1 MKLKTLEELK
11 QVAEVRPPLTRDRM
25 SKRQRLERWAEV
37 LELAPQRYLR
47 SLYETEYTSQHLR
60 YALRE
65 DNSPLTVAFE
75 DPVLRA
81 EGLQSDRYG
90 DALKFFELSDGELHH
105 IVCYCHHGPTMAPK
119 AVARRVRAAAGQ
131 TERKSLV
138 QRIIGL
144 LQSRES
150 ME

>member
-37 LELAPQRYLR
+37 LEFTPRRYLR
-47 SLYETEYTSQHLR
+47 SLYETEYASRRQR

-75 DPVLRA
+75 DSVLRA
-81 EGLQSDRYG
+81 EGLESDRYG

-105 IVCYCHHGPTMAPK
+105 MVCYCHHGPTMAPK

-131 TERKSLV
+131 TERKSFV
-138 QRIIGL
+138 QRIISVRMGF
-144 LQSRES
+144 
-150 ME
+150 

>member
-1 MKLKTLEELK
+1 MKFKTLEELK
-11 QVAEVRPPLTRDRM
+11 RVAEVRPPVTRDRM

-37 LELAPQRYLR
+37 LERAPQRYLR
-47 SLYETEYTSQHLR
+47 SLFETEYMSPRRR

-75 DPVLRA
+75 DSVLRA
-81 EGLQSDRYG
+81 EGLESDRYG

-105 IVCYCHHGPTMAPK
+105 IVCYCHHGLTMAPK

-131 TERKSLV
+131 TERKSFVRRMILYWC
-138 QRIIGL
+138 
-144 LQSRES
+144 
-150 ME
+150 

>member
-11 QVAEVRPPLTRDRM
+11 RVAEVRPPLARERM
-25 SKRQRLERWAEV
+25 SKRQRLARWADA
-37 LELAPQRYLR
+37 LERAPQRYLR
-47 SLYETEYTSQHLR
+47 SLFETEYMSPRRR

-90 DALKFFELSDGELHH
+90 DALKFFELSDGELHD
-105 IVCYCHHGPTMAPK
+105 IVCYCHHGLTMPPK

-131 TERKSLV
+131 TERKSFVRRMILYWC
-138 QRIIGL
+138 
-144 LQSRES
+144 
-150 ME
+150 

>member
-1 MKLKTLEELK
+1 MEFKTLEYLK
-11 QVAEVRPPLTRDRM
+11 QVADVRPADKRGSM

-47 SLYETEYTSQHLR
+47 SLYETEYTSPRRR
-60 YALRE
+60 YALRQ
-65 DNSPLTVAFE
+65 DNSPLTVAFQ

-105 IVCYCHHGPTMAPK
+105 MVCYCHHGPTMAPR
-119 AVARRVRAAAGQ
+119 AVATRVRAAAAQ
-131 TERKSLV
+131 TERKSFVRRMIPLWC
-138 QRIIGL
+138 
-144 LQSRES
+144 
-150 ME
+150 

>member
-11 QVAEVRPPLTRDRM
+11 RVAEVRPPLTRDRM

-37 LELAPQRYLR
+37 LERAPQRYLR
-47 SLYETEYTSQHLR
+47 SLFETEYMWPRRR

-65 DNSPLTVAFE
+65 DNSPLTVAFR

-90 DALKFFELSDGELHH
+90 DVLKFFELSNGELHD
-105 IVCYCHHGPTMAPK
+105 IVCYCHHGATMSPK
-119 AVARRVRAAAGQ
+119 AVARRVRAAAVQ
-131 TERKSLV
+131 TERKSFA
-138 QRIIGL
+138 R
-144 LQSRES
+144 R
-150 ME
+150 MFPFWC

>member
-11 QVAEVRPPLTRDRM
+11 RVAEVRPPLARDRM

-47 SLYETEYTSQHLR
+47 SLFETEYMSPRRR

-81 EGLQSDRYG
+81 EGLESDRYG
-90 DALKFFELSDGELHH
+90 DALKFFELSNGELHH
-105 IVCYCHHGPTMAPK
+105 IVCYCHNGPTMAPR
-119 AVARRVRAAAGQ
+119 AVATRVRAAAAQ
-131 TERKSLV
+131 TERKSFVRRMIPLWC
-138 QRIIGL
+138 
-144 LQSRES
+144 
-150 ME
+150 

>member
-11 QVAEVRPPLTRDRM
+11 QVAQVRPPLKRDRM

-37 LELAPQRYLR
+37 LELAPQRCLR
-47 SLYETEYTSQHLR
+47 SLFETEYASRRQR

-90 DALKFFELSDGELHH
+90 DALTFFELSDGELHH
-105 IVCYCHHGPTMAPK
+105 MVCYCHHGPTMAPK
-119 AVARRVRAAAGQ
+119 AVARRVRAAA
-131 TERKSLV
+131 
-138 QRIIGL
+138 
-144 LQSRES
+144 RES
-150 ME
+150 FVRRMIPVRIWF

>member
-11 QVAEVRPPLTRDRM
+11 QVAEVRPPLARDRM

-47 SLYETEYTSQHLR
+47 SLFETEYMSRRRR

-75 DPVLRA
+75 DSVLRA

-90 DALKFFELSDGELHH
+90 DVLKFFELSNGELHH
-105 IVCYCHHGPTMAPK
+105 IVCYCDHGPTMAPR
-119 AVARRVRAAAGQ
+119 AVATRVRAAAPQ
-131 TERKSLV
+131 TERKSFVRRMILYWC
-138 QRIIGL
+138 
-144 LQSRES
+144 
-150 ME
+150 

>member
-11 QVAEVRPPLTRDRM
+11 QVADVCPPLTRDRM

-37 LELAPQRYLR
+37 LELAPQCYLR
-47 SLYETEYTSQHLR
+47 SLYETEYGSQPRR

-65 DNSPLTVAFE
+65 DNSPLTVAFQ

-81 EGLQSDRYG
+81 EGLRSDQYG
-90 DALKFFELSDGELHH
+90 DALEFFELPDDELHH

-119 AVARRVRAAAGQ
+119 AVAGRARAAAGKM
-131 TERKSLV
+131 ERKSFV
-138 QRIIGL
+138 R
-144 LQSRES
+144 R
-150 ME
+150 MTAYWC

>member
-11 QVAEVRPPLTRDRM
+11 RVAEVRPPLARDRM
-25 SKRQRLERWAEV
+25 SKRQRLERWAEA
-37 LELAPQRYLR
+37 LERAPQRYLR
-47 SLYETEYTSQHLR
+47 SLFETEYMWPRRR

-90 DALKFFELSDGELHH
+90 DVLKFFELSNGELHD
-105 IVCYCHHGPTMAPK
+105 IVCYCHHGSTMSPT
-119 AVARRVRAAAGQ
+119 AVAHRVRVAAGQ
-131 TERKSLV
+131 TERKSFVRRMIPLWC
-138 QRIIGL
+138 
-144 LQSRES
+144 
-150 ME
+150 

>member
-11 QVAEVRPPLTRDRM
+11 RVAKVRPPLGRDTM
-25 SKRQRLERWAEV
+25 SRRQRLVRWAEA
-37 LELAPQRYLR
+37 LERAPQRYLR
-47 SLYETEYTSQHLR
+47 SLFESEYMWPRRR

-90 DALKFFELSDGELHH
+90 DALKFFELSNGELHH
-105 IVCYCHHGPTMAPK
+105 IVCYCHNGSTMSPK
-119 AVARRVRAAAGQ
+119 AVAHRVRVAAEQ
-131 TERKSLV
+131 TERKSFV
-138 QRIIGL
+138 RRMITYWC
-144 LQSRES
+144 
-150 ME
+150 